1 MMYSIHHLGGV
12 HKTAGETP
20 ALRWACLR
28 EEHVEARAARG
39 VLLQANRAAMIV
51 HDFRDDGKAEAYS
64 LFLRCEE
71 RIENL
76 LAQFRR
82 HAGARIF
89 DEHGYAG
96 LAIRDLPRNH
106 DMQCFLR

>member
-39 VLLQANRAAMIV
+39 VLLQANRASMIV
-51 HDFRDDGKAEAYS
+51 HDFRYDGKAETYS
-64 LFLRCEE
+64 FFLRREK

-82 HAGARIF
+82 HAGARIL
-89 DEHGYAG
+89 DEHGYARF
-96 LAIRDLPRNH
+96 AIRDFRRNH
-106 DMQCFLR
+106 NMQRFLR